1 MVDVYVIGDGIPEL
15 AAALELAEVGLTVR
29 IARGGSAPTA
39 DPAGTAAQ
47 ALVPFDPDRVTDPDG
62 TLREFLTHVAAP
74 LSAGGPA
81 TPGASPLAAAPGPVL
96 LRGAKSLPVE
106 QPMPSVFGI
115 PAVPLSEASLA
126 VLGGAKATRAFLDRV
141 MPLLT
146 IGKTQRLG
154 KLVRA
159 RIGATALQRLVEPL
173 VHEKYGVSADAI
185 DVAIAA
191 PGLNE
196 DVTTAGS
203 LCGAAME
210 YAARSVARETFV
222 QPVDGWEKLRDTLL
236 DRLALYGAE
245 IIDTG
250 VVTVAEVTFDATES
264 SETAASDET
273 TWQVVES
280 GDAAGEASITARA
293 VVVGE
298 SEAGTD
304 TLLQSVGV
312 TPNARWVVNAEVSEP
327 EWAGAATNPASAKDL
342 VELAR
347 DDAGSVWAVRWQ
359 APTAHSADDAAGSG
373 SWTIRASSSIGLEP
387 DLDSDQ
393 AAAAA
398 LGAAGA
404 TRVPGGRLHAFTVL
418 APFATKSDRD
428 RALAHTMSSRDAKS
442 TCLRVGTRGH
452 SGDLATAVHDARE
465 AAVRLRRHLTGI
477 AE

>member
-29 IARGGSAPTA
+29 VARGGSVPAAEGA
-39 DPAGTAAQ
+39 DTPVG
-47 ALVPFDPDRVTDPDG
+47 ALAPFDPDRVTDPDG

-74 LSAGGPA
+74 LSVGGPA
-81 TPGASPLAAAPGPVL
+81 TPGAASRAAAPESVL
-96 LRGAKSLPVE
+96 LRGAKSDPVE

-126 VLGGAKATRAFLDRV
+126 VLGGAGATRAFLDRV

-173 VHEKYGVSADAI
+173 VREKYGVAADAV

-222 QPVDGWEKLRDTLL
+222 QPVDGWEQLRETLL

-245 IIDTG
+245 IVDAG
-250 VVTVAEVTFDATES
+250 VVAVAEVTFDVADS
-264 SETAASDET
+264 SAAAASNES
-273 TWQVVES
+273 TWQVTER
-280 GDAAGEASITARA
+280 GDAAVDASIAARA

-298 SEAGTD
+298 SA
-304 TLLQSVGV
+304 VGADV
-312 TPNARWVVNAEVSEP
+312 LPQDAVETSHARWVVTAEVSAP
-327 EWAGAATNPASAKDL
+327 EWAGAAANPTPARDL

-347 DDAGSVWAVRWQ
+347 DDSGSVWAVRWQ
-359 APTAHSADDAAGSG
+359 APTVHSVDGAIGGG
-373 SWTIRASSSIGLEP
+373 SWTIRASSSIGVVSELE
-387 DLDSDQ
+387 SDEV
-393 AAAAA
+393 AAAA

-404 TRVPGGRLHAFTVL
+404 ARVPGGGLHAFTVL

-428 RALAHTMSSRDAKS
+428 RALAHTMSSREAKS
-442 TCLRVGTRGH
+442 TCLSVGTHAH
-452 SGDLATAVHDARE
+452 SGDLATAVYDARE

>member
-29 IARGGSAPTA
+29 VARGGSAPA
-39 DPAGTAAQ
+39 AEGAGTPVG
-47 ALVPFDPDRVTDPDG
+47 ALAPFDPDRVTDPDG

-81 TPGASPLAAAPGPVL
+81 TPGAASRAAAPESVL
-96 LRGAKSLPVE
+96 LRGAKSDPVE

-126 VLGGAKATRAFLDRV
+126 VLGGAGATRAFLDRV

-173 VHEKYGVSADAI
+173 VREKYGVSADDV

-222 QPVDGWEKLRDTLL
+222 QPVDGWEQLRETLL

-245 IIDTG
+245 IVDAG

-264 SETAASDET
+264 SQPAAADET
-273 TWQVVES
+273 TWQVVER
-280 GDAAGEASITARA
+280 GDTAGEASITARA

-298 SEAGTD
+298 SAAGTE
-304 TLLQSVGV
+304 LPLQGAAETSR
-312 TPNARWVVNAEVSEP
+312 ARWVVIAEVSAP
-327 EWAGAATNPASAKDL
+327 EWVGAATNPTSAKDL
-342 VELAR
+342 VEVVR
-347 DDAGSVWAVRWQ
+347 DDSGSFWAVRWQ
-359 APTAHSADDAAGSG
+359 APTVHSVDDAAQSS
-373 SWTIRASSSIGLEP
+373 SWTIRASSSIGLAP
-387 DLDSDQ
+387 DLESDQ
-393 AAAAA
+393 VAAAA

-404 TRVPGGRLHAFTVL
+404 ARVPGGRLHAFSVL
-418 APFATKSDRD
+418 APFATKSARD
-428 RALAHTMSSRDAKS
+428 RALAHTMSSREAKS
-442 TCLRVGTRGH
+442 TCLSVGTHAH